1 MASEEK
7 KLKKREL
14 REKTSEYF
22 NAIARGLHDLSSE
35 ALKRGAGEYLL
46 SGLYN
51 QAQGDKQNRK
61 ALKAALENVV
71 NGHSFQKTPP
81 QEIDR
86 TIGKDGK
93 ERIWEMPGSPF
104 EDPHPLVK
112 KAVLDFA
119 KTRGINLDSL
129 FIGSLSMFVGALGG
143 RPCKLPDERII
154 GGRSYRSKEEDK
166 DEVERAF
173 LDYINR

>member
-7 KLKKREL
+7 KLKRREL

-46 SGLYN
+46 SGLYD
-51 QAQGDKQNRK
+51 QAQGDKQSRK

-81 QEIDR
+81 REIDR

-93 ERIWEMPGSPF
+93 ERIWEMPGSRF
-104 EDPHPLVK
+104 ENPHPLVK

-119 KTRGINLDSL
+119 RTRGIKLKALLGFVLTAVDNQRDSSCLLPGERCGDRRPYESRQKDRSEL
-129 FIGSLSMFVGALGG
+129 FH
-143 RPCKLPDERII
+143 
-154 GGRSYRSKEEDK
+154 
-166 DEVERAF
+166 AF
-173 LDYINR
+173 LDYDKQ